1 MAYSE
6 QSPYSKTPVFG
17 DFLGIMNSRSVI
29 HDPSD
34 QPYTI
39 ESKYNMRPDLL
50 AFNLYGSS
58 KYWWLFAIRNR
69 EMLIDPIQ
77 DFRAGVT
84 IRIPKLKNLR

>member
-6 QSPYSKTPVFG
+6 QSPYSKTPVSG
-17 DFLGIMNSRSVI
+17 DFLSIMNSRSVL
-29 HDPSD
+29 HDASD
-34 QPYTI
+34 QSYTI
-39 ESKYNMRPDLL
+39 ESKYDMRPDLL